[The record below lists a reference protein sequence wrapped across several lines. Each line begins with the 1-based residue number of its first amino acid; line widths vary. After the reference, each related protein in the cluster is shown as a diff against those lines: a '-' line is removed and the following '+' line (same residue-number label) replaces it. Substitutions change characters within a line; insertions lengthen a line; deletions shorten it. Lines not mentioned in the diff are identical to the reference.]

1 MDGQILLMRAYMHGT
16 RYYLC
21 PDWIFYHLGHLCAE
35 NSNSEIIELR
45 KFVEDRL
52 DERFGCGNDMMGI
65 VLRLLAAQALG
76 MMDDRDL

>member
-1 MDGQILLMRAYMHGT
+1 M
-16 RYYLC
+16 
-21 PDWIFYHLGHLCAE
+21 
-35 NSNSEIIELR
+35 
-45 KFVEDRL
+45 EDRL